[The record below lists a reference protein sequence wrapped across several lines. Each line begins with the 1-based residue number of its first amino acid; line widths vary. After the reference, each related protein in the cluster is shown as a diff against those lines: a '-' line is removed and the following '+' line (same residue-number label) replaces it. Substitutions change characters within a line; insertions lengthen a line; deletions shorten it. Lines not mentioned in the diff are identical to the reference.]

1 MRYFNDNF
9 YFCHTPIVDPEE
21 HYDCEH
27 MISIQQLP
35 EDYPREKLA
44 KLLQQGTSEW
54 NNCVETLEIP
64 KEYAIINQTRI
75 PRYEYS
81 STLKQEVIDWLNE
94 NVKDS
99 TDKLRKDMP
108 QGWMIYDPMRVHQT
122 TEVSVFFLRGSDA
135 VAFKLRWT

>member
-1 MRYFNDNF
+1 MRYFNDNY
-9 YFCHTPIVDPEE
+9 YFCHTPIVDPEK

-27 MISIQQLP
+27 VISIQQLP
-35 EDYPREKLA
+35 EDCPIEKIG

-54 NNCVETLEIP
+54 NNCVKTIEIP
-64 KEYAIINQTRI
+64 QKDR
-75 PRYEYS
+75 RWFEYS

-94 NVKDS
+94 NVRDS
-99 TDKLRKDMP
+99 TDKIRKDMP

-135 VAFKLRWT
+135 VAFKLRWS

>member
-9 YFCHTPIVDPEE
+9 YFCHTPIVDPENY
-21 HYDCEH
+21 YDCEH
-27 MISIQQLP
+27 MISIEQLP
-35 EDYPREKLA
+35 EDCPIEKLN
-44 KLLQQGTSEW
+44 KLLRVGTPEW
-54 NNCVETLEIP
+54 NNCIEKIEIP
-64 KEYAIINQTRI
+64 QENGW
-75 PRYEYS
+75 PEYS

-99 TDKLRKDMP
+99 TDKIRKDMP

-135 VAFKLRWT
+135 VAFKLRWS

>member
-1 MRYFNDNF
+1 MRYSNDNY
-9 YFCHTPIVDPEE
+9 YFCHTPIVDPEK

-27 MISIQQLP
+27 VISIQQLP
-35 EDYPREKLA
+35 EDCPIEKIG

-54 NNCVETLEIP
+54 NNCVKIIEIP
-64 KEYAIINQTRI
+64 QKDRQWF
-75 PRYEYS
+75 EYS

-94 NVKDS
+94 NIRDS
-99 TDKLRKDMP
+99 TDKIRKDMP

-135 VAFKLRWT
+135 VAFKLRWS